1 MSATQKALIE
11 RFGVLLNYE
20 QLGEVLQ
27 RRPEGL
33 RLSICQGKSEW
44 VRRICAARVKIGR
57 RVLFDTAEIAKL
69 IDEHRG
75 QF

>member
-27 RRPEGL
+27 RRPDGL

-69 IDEHRG
+69 IDEQRG
-75 QF
+75 QT